1 MLSALAFAGCSDKDD
16 NGQSAEQEAQISGLK
31 ADLGKLQKAYEE
43 LENVRKGLADEK
55 SRLEKEKAEL
65 ERQLSES
72 GDINGRLG
80 ELDSRLETCET
91 NIGALDDYKDKL
103 EKVLGSASEEDY
115 TGLVGK
121 VLEGLETL
129 GNVEALCEGFGDGD
143 KIKEYI
149 DRTEKSLT
157 SSLDNYLLQTTFNE
171 FKKEYTAFK
180 GRLESAGYVTSEEVE
195 AMFIRTN
202 GKFKEGVFEVL
213 TEALEQGTFT
223 DGLQKALKELGD
235 SYASDIEALLDRVT
249 ELENKVDGLLNR
261 IQSLVYVPKTTDGK
275 IHIGTSYIRAV
286 DEVGTETGDKIEV
299 ATTKKL
305 EYRVSPASLR
315 DNLLLYGAEVT
326 FSFYQAHV
334 SREGV
339 QSIGYPKGYRIY
351 QAAEGRTRTDAR
363 EGHDGLDEFNFVKVE
378 AGNDPGTILITVDNE
393 HDFTHEDLAVALCIR
408 HENKETGVLTE
419 YASAYTTVIGEG
431 ANLIGRFYLAK
442 KEEDGSYSKIS
453 RTDRIDYT
461 LIYND
466 DSPVELMKGYEVV
479 YDNGETVM
487 SLDDAKE
494 KYEWDTS
501 LDYKITRTGTTG
513 GSLTTSASVFTAMYS
528 DYVTF
533 NLNSNAFSPN
543 YVGKDWQCEYE
554 ASITSGPESVTVLS
568 KFRAYVTVM
577 PEEYTV
583 TASVTW
589 NSDNWYRGK
598 YRGWHS
604 GNAAYT
610 SGKAELKYRGS
621 GGEMTAS
628 DLPGNTR
635 RKIFTDEFP
644 WTVSD
649 ERIEGISVD
658 NSLEVSAALSVQ
670 DLAFT
675 VKGYKYSEGTKTV
688 KMSRRGD
695 GGIATSGVKKISVM
709 GELTFV
715 GPSEDDLQFA
725 IGSGDIVSMPTIP
738 GGYKGSG
745 NGSPYALMYM
755 LLEKQFAPQ
764 DKIMPL
770 NKKFFTGSTMFI
782 YAEANVSEVTCSKQ
796 NGDENAPQTLSLEY
810 YTKMGGRPFPTLHSI
825 NVISEGD
832 NIQNITEET
841 LYRPDKGFEIKFE
854 EGPVIKVTGG
864 SFKFVPSK
872 D

>member
-339 QSIGYPKGYRIY
+339 QSIGYPKGYQDIS
-351 QAAEGRTRTDAR
+351 GCGGPDAHR
-363 EGHDGLDEFNFVKVE
+363 C
-378 AGNDPGTILITVDNE
+378 P
-393 HDFTHEDLAVALCIR
+393 
-408 HENKETGVLTE
+408 
-419 YASAYTTVIGEG
+419 
-431 ANLIGRFYLAK
+431 
-442 KEEDGSYSKIS
+442 
-453 RTDRIDYT
+453 
-461 LIYND
+461 
-466 DSPVELMKGYEVV
+466 
-479 YDNGETVM
+479 
-487 SLDDAKE
+487 
-494 KYEWDTS
+494 
-501 LDYKITRTGTTG
+501 
-513 GSLTTSASVFTAMYS
+513 
-528 DYVTF
+528 
-533 NLNSNAFSPN
+533 
-543 YVGKDWQCEYE
+543 
-554 ASITSGPESVTVLS
+554 
-568 KFRAYVTVM
+568 
-577 PEEYTV
+577 
-583 TASVTW
+583 
-589 NSDNWYRGK
+589 
-598 YRGWHS
+598 
-604 GNAAYT
+604 
-610 SGKAELKYRGS
+610 
-621 GGEMTAS
+621 
-628 DLPGNTR
+628 
-635 RKIFTDEFP
+635 
-644 WTVSD
+644 
-649 ERIEGISVD
+649 
-658 NSLEVSAALSVQ
+658 
-670 DLAFT
+670 
-675 VKGYKYSEGTKTV
+675 
-688 KMSRRGD
+688 
-695 GGIATSGVKKISVM
+695 
-709 GELTFV
+709 
-715 GPSEDDLQFA
+715 
-725 IGSGDIVSMPTIP
+725 
-738 GGYKGSG
+738 
-745 NGSPYALMYM
+745 
-755 LLEKQFAPQ
+755 
-764 DKIMPL
+764 
-770 NKKFFTGSTMFI
+770 
-782 YAEANVSEVTCSKQ
+782 
-796 NGDENAPQTLSLEY
+796 
-810 YTKMGGRPFPTLHSI
+810 
-825 NVISEGD
+825 
-832 NIQNITEET
+832 
-841 LYRPDKGFEIKFE
+841 
-854 EGPVIKVTGG
+854 
-864 SFKFVPSK
+864 
-872 D
+872 